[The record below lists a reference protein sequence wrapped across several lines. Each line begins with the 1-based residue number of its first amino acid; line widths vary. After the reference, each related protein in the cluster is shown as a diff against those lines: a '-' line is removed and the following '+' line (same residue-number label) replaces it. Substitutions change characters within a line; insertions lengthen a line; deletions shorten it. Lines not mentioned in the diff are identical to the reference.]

1 MKRFGWRPTWFLP
14 KDSVTRRLS
23 GACGTVLLHRAS
35 QYAHSRSVSLPSII
49 KARLREI
56 VAEGRLKA
64 TQWDDGR
71 VISLV
76 AAAAAAAASQC
87 AQV

>member
-1 MKRFGWRPTWFLP
+1 METNLVSAERQRNPALE
-14 KDSVTRRLS
+14 RRVRHS
-23 GACGTVLLHRAS
+23 AAS
-35 QYAHSRSVSLPSII
+35 PSRQYAHSRSVSLPSII

-76 AAAAAAAASQC
+76 AAAEEAAASQC